1 MLKHTSQNLTRSLLK
16 MLHIVDLIKMIFF
29 EVTNEYAKQSLAFAW
44 KLGLL
49 GTHEKLQIFQ
59 L

>member
-1 MLKHTSQNLTRSLLK
+1 
-16 MLHIVDLIKMIFF
+16 MLHIVDLVKMIFF
-29 EVTNEYAKQSLAFAW
+29 EETNEYAKQSLAFAW

-49 GTHEKLQIFQ
+49 GTHENFQIFQ

>member
-1 MLKHTSQNLTRSLLK
+1 
-16 MLHIVDLIKMIFF
+16 MLHIVDLVKMIFF
-29 EVTNEYAKQSLAFAW
+29 EETNEYAKQSLAFAW

-49 GTHEKLQIFQ
+49 GTHENFQ